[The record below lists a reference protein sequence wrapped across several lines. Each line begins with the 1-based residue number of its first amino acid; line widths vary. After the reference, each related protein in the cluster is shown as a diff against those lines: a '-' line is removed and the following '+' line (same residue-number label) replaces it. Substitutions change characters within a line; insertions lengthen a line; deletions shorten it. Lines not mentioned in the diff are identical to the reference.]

1 MNSTLINARLVTC
14 QSGPEGYRPTPL
26 SRVVIKD
33 GLINAITPME
43 QSLEED
49 DKFLSIDCEGK
60 LLTPGLIDCHTHL
73 IFAGQRANE
82 FEQRL
87 NCQRYQDNM
96 NAGAGILST
105 VRETRKETHQKLLEL
120 ALHLLDGLISSG
132 VTSIEV
138 KSGYGL
144 TLEDELKMLKVAKDL
159 SQHRAIKVTT
169 TLLAAHTL
177 PPEYSHRPDD
187 YVDLICEKIIPHAAE
202 QGLADSV
209 DVFCESIGFNLSQTE
224 RIFKSAHQH
233 GLPIKGHTEQLS
245 NLGGSTLAAKYS
257 ALSVDHIEYLDAK
270 GVDAIARSGTVA
282 TLLPG
287 AFYFLKE
294 KQHPP
299 IELLRRANV
308 PMALAT
314 DLNPG
319 TSPFANLLLML
330 NMGCTLFGLTPEEA
344 LRGVTCHAA
353 QALGLNKRRGQIAVG
368 FEADFALWDI
378 ESPAELSYQF
388 GAPLLSSR
396 IVDGVRIND

>member
-1 MNSTLINARLVTC
+1 MNTSLINARLVTC
-14 QSGPEGYRPTPL
+14 QPGYEGYQPSPL
-26 SRVVIKD
+26 SKVVIKD
-33 GLINAITPME
+33 GLIDAVGPME
-43 QSLEED
+43 QSIED
-49 DKFLSIDCEGK
+49 DDQSLSIDCEGK
-60 LLTPGLIDCHTHL
+60 LLTPGFIDCHTHL
-73 IFAGQRANE
+73 IFAGQRSNE

-87 NCQRYQDNM
+87 NGQSYQDIL
-96 NAGAGILST
+96 NAGGGILST
-105 VRETRKETHQKLLEL
+105 VRETRKASHQELLDL
-120 ALHLLDGLISSG
+120 ALPRLDGLISSG

-144 TLEDELKMLKVAKDL
+144 TLEDELKMLRVAKDL
-159 SQHRAIKVTT
+159 SQHRAIKVST

-177 PPEYSHRPDD
+177 PPEYSHRSDD
-187 YVDLICEKIIPHAAE
+187 YVDLICEEIIPHAAE
-202 QGLADSV
+202 HRLADSI

-245 NLGGSTLAAKYS
+245 NLGGSALAAKYS
-257 ALSVDHIEYLDAK
+257 ALSVDHIEYLDAI
-270 GVDAIARSGTVA
+270 GVEAIARSGTVA

-287 AFYFLKE
+287 AFYFLNE
-294 KQHPP
+294 QQHPP
-299 IELLRRANV
+299 IELLRAANV

-353 QALGLNKRRGQIAVG
+353 KALGLSESRGQIAVG
-368 FEADFALWDI
+368 YEADFTLWDI
-378 ESPAELSYQF
+378 QSPAELSYQF
-388 GAPLLSSR
+388 GVPILSSR